1 MGKGQH
7 LELGCQH
14 PDSALA
20 DMPRFRVPVK
30 AVPKVHTFA
39 THLLESGSNIRIIQA
54 LLGHRSLNTTAI
66 YTHVSRSTVC
76 AAPSPLESL
85 ANLPELPAPP

>member
-1 MGKGQH
+1 
-7 LELGCQH
+7 
-14 PDSALA
+14 
-20 DMPRFRVPVK
+20 MPRFRVPVK